1 MASGAALDWAGLVGH
16 TWATSCFA
24 LEFPICPIS
33 CGCFYAFNLKSQPS
47 FYLLWLPDLISPQ
60 AWETRRGKDCFLNRY
75 WCASDCYT
83 DSFLFDH
90 KRQLCILCAF
100 MCMRVNRLQYWK
112 TKSCLMG
119 NIESAELKTQLCG
132 SIGNI
137 ISSVSQCSL
146 SVHCIQGIRYTRLC
160 KETLGKHSAHVLEWH
175 YLSLLTLRNSRDS

>member
-1 MASGAALDWAGLVGH
+1 MTTGFWGVGAFWFPSHFPSMSVFLSSAFLRGE
-16 TWATSCFA
+16 SCLF
-24 LEFPICPIS
+24 
-33 CGCFYAFNLKSQPS
+33 
-47 FYLLWLPDLISPQ
+47 
-60 AWETRRGKDCFLNRY
+60 
-75 WCASDCYT
+75 ASDSYGRLLGEKRQHT
-83 DSFLFDH
+83 LMIDH